1 MSKRR
6 SYSHQFKAELVLEA
20 LKGEK
25 SAAQICR
32 ERSISHDLL
41 TRWRRQFLERA
52 PQVFT
57 DGASGSQQQV
67 RIADLERLVG
77 QLTMELELSKK
88 ISTLLSSRYS
98 KSGR

>member
-1 MSKRR
+1 MIYPLAGVGSFWSVR
-6 SYSHQFKAELVLEA
+6 LE
-20 LKGEK
+20 
-25 SAAQICR
+25 
-32 ERSISHDLL
+32 
-41 TRWRRQFLERA
+41 
-52 PQVFT
+52 VFT